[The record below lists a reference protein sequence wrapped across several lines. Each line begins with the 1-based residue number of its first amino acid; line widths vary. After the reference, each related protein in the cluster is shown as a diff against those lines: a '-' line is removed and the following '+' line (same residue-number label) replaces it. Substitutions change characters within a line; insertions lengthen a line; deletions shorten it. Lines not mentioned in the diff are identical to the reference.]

1 MSRAPNFLNLMLA
14 TEQEEFF
21 IYRKDFLDH
30 HYLVLETNAKGTSG
44 YSFKSKQS
52 VDC

>member
-1 MSRAPNFLNLMLA
+1 MSRTPNFFNLVLV

-21 IYRKDFLDH
+21 IYRKDFLVH
-30 HYLVLETNAKGTSG
+30 HYLVSETNAKGTSG